1 MMRHNWFPNPMFGDP
16 KPTRSLECNVNQWG
30 FPARPGII
38 LQPSPAATIGG
49 YAEWVVSGLPAGV
62 RCAFLASCG
71 AAEATDT
78 FRGPLM
84 EVQDSRSAT
93 LGHSESWANNK
104 RIRIVFTVPS
114 DGVVKLIFRGMAG
127 KDTAFY
133 QITCTEAGSDES
145 FFTGGTM
152 PLQNN

>member
-1 MMRHNWFPNPMFGDP
+1 MFGDP

-30 FPARPGII
+30 FPDRPGIV
-38 LQPSPAATIGG
+38 LQHSPAATIGG

>member
-1 MMRHNWFPNPMFGDP
+1 MLGDP
-16 KPTRSLECNVNQWG
+16 KPTRSLDCSVNQWG
-30 FPARPGII
+30 SPDRPGII
-38 LQPSPAATIGG
+38 LRHSSATIGG

-93 LGHSESWANNK
+93 LGLSENWADNK

-114 DGVVKLIFRGMAG
+114 DGVVKLIFRGRVG
-127 KDTAFY
+127 KVTAFY

>member
-1 MMRHNWFPNPMFGDP
+1 MFGDP
-16 KPTRSLECNVNQWG
+16 KPTRSLDCSVNQWG
-30 FPARPGII
+30 SPGSPGII
-38 LQPSPAATIGG
+38 LRHSSDLIGG

-62 RCAFLASCG
+62 RCAFVASCG

-93 LGHSESWANNK
+93 LGLSESWADNK

-114 DGVVKLIFRGMAG
+114 DGVVRLIFRGRIG
-127 KDTAFY
+127 KDAAFY
-133 QITCTEAGSDES
+133 QIICTEAGSDES
-145 FFTGGTM
+145 FFTGSTM
-152 PLQNN
+152 PLNIN

>member
-1 MMRHNWFPNPMFGDP
+1 MLGDP

-30 FPARPGII
+30 FPDRPGII
-38 LQPSPAATIGG
+38 LQHSPAATIGG

-114 DGVVKLIFRGMAG
+114 DGVVKLIFRGVAG

>member
-1 MMRHNWFPNPMFGDP
+1 MFGDP

-30 FPARPGII
+30 FPNRPGII
-38 LQPSPAATIGG
+38 LQHSPAATIGG

-93 LGHSESWANNK
+93 LCHSESWANNK